1 MTEQM
6 LIAPSVILSEAKDL
20 LAYALSAARSF
31 ADSAAQD
38 DRERRRMIMPF
49 LVVEFATELDEPF
62 VYATMEVA
70 SE

>member
-1 MTEQM
+1 MVQQL
-6 LIAPSVILSEAKDL
+6 LIADCVIDVATEPSP
-20 LAYALSAARSF
+20 
-31 ADSAAQD
+31 
-38 DRERRRMIMPF
+38 RRRLVLPF